1 MTADP
6 NDSAGEQPCDYRTL
20 LPDDA
25 SDHDK
30 GVVEGGLTAEEQDW
44 LRQQRREWELRSG
57 GERRSAEDLVSGH
70 SIDVVPARWV
80 NFDRCPPFDADAS
93 SRLSLS
99 RGAVT
104 DVARQCRERE
114 LWLPL
119 LVTSF
124 AWGWGS
130 RGFGPA
136 RLRWVLNGKAGLP
149 GLPTSEI
156 EKRLAAAVDA
166 LDRRGAGAAYQLL
179 FGTGRIS
186 AFGPAFFTKFLYF
199 AGRTDKARCP
209 ALILDARLARQMRGF
224 WQGRAYEPYALN
236 GRSARWLWQGP
247 RWSPRRYQIY
257 LAFMSRAAAQ
267 LSVSGE
273 RWTSELV
280 ELLLFR
286 RNLGDRPGDVVT

>member
-6 NDSAGEQPCDYRTL
+6 NDPAAQPCDYRTL

-25 SDHDK
+25 SAYDK
-30 GVVEGGLTAEEQDW
+30 GVVECGLTAEEQDW
-44 LRQQRREWELRSG
+44 LRQQRREWELRVVG
-57 GERRSAEDLVSGH
+57 RRCSAEEQVNGH
-70 SIDVVPARWV
+70 SIDVVPARWAQ
-80 NFDRCPPFDADAS
+80 FDGWPPFGTAAS
-93 SRLSLS
+93 SPLSLS

-104 DVARQCRERE
+104 DVARQCRERG

-130 RGFGPA
+130 RGFGPT
-136 RLRWVLNGKAGLP
+136 RLRWVLNGKGGLP

-156 EKRLAAAVDA
+156 QERLAAAVNA
-166 LDRRGAGAAYQLL
+166 LDQRGAGAAYQLL
-179 FGTGRIS
+179 LDAGRIS
-186 AFGPAFFTKFLYF
+186 GFGPAFFTKFLYF
-199 AGRTDKARCP
+199 ASRTDSVQCP

-224 WQGRAYEPYALN
+224 WQRRADEPYAVN

-247 RWSPRRYQIY
+247 RWSARRYQIY
-257 LAFMSRAAAQ
+257 RAFICRSAAQ

-273 RWTSELV
+273 RWTAELV

-286 RNLGDRPGDVVT
+286 APG